1 MEHRGALPSFG
12 LPFSGLNVLDFCWVV
27 IGPMTT
33 RYFSDYGATV
43 VRVESA
49 HRPDVLRNGEP
60 FAGGE
65 PGIDRSGYYANY
77 NSGKLSIALNMADD
91 RAKEIAFELATQWA
105 DVVTENFTPGTIERM
120 GLGYDAIAAVNPR
133 VILFSASML
142 GRGGPNDAQPGFGPV
157 LTALSGHTHL
167 TGWPDR
173 APTSPYGAYT
183 DFLIPHLAIS
193 AIAGALEHR
202 RETGKGQHL
211 DLSQLEASL
220 YFVAQPLLDF
230 SANDRLNARDGNRD
244 PAMAP
249 HNAYPCSLAGT
260 WCTIACPDD
269 DAWRRLSALIGQPG
283 LADDPRFASVQ
294 DRKRNDDGIDAIVG
308 AWTVSMEAGEVM
320 RRCQEAGVPAGAVR
334 SSADLFDDQQLA
346 HRQHFVYMDHAEM
359 GRYASDGN
367 SFKLSAAEPTYR
379 PSPLLGEHSEY
390 VCLDL
395 LGMDAT
401 RFRQMQNDGV
411 LE

>member
-1 MEHRGALPSFG
+1 MEHRDALPLSG

-77 NSGKLSIALNMADD
+77 NSGKLSITLNMADD
-91 RAKEIAFELATQWA
+91 RAKEVAFELATQWA

-133 VILFSASML
+133 VIMFSASML

-183 DFLIPHLAIS
+183 DFLSPHLAIS

-202 RETGKGQHL
+202 RETGRGQHL

-230 SANDRLNARDGNRD
+230 SANGRLSTRDGNRD

-249 HNAYPCSLAGT
+249 HNAYPCSAAGT

-269 DAWRRLSALIGQPG
+269 DAWRRLSALMGQPG
-283 LADDPRFASVQ
+283 LAEDPRFASIE
-294 DRKRNDDGIDAIVG
+294 DRKRNDDEIDALVG

-320 RRCQEAGVPAGAVR
+320 RQCQEAGVSAGAVR

-346 HRQHFVYMDHAEM
+346 HRQHFVYMDHAAM

-379 PSPLLGEHSEY
+379 PSPLLGEHSEH
-390 VCLDL
+390 VCRVL
-395 LGMDAT
+395 LGMDAA